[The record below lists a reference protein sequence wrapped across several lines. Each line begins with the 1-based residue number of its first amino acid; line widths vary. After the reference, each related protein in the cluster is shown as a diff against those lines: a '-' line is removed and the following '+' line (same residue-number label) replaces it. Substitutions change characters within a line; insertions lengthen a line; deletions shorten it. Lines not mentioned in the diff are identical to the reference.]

1 MHGDPLVAK
10 RAAEQMLIL
19 EPDNVVAHV
28 AISKTFAD
36 MSMWKDVETVWA
48 SMKKKRLVKEPG
60 CSWINIKNEKHIF
73 LSNDCRHRQKDLID
87 ETLWTIYFGITK
99 RPEGKVHDIKLV
111 AILDTSIRRQCL
123 HNNHNFIRMATCLL
137 PISLVFLFSL
147 LLSVSIA
154 VPPASP
160 VLCNSTTGACIVSNA
175 YGVWGDRQ
183 VCSVPSVVYPTT
195 EAELVAVV
203 ADASRHNLKL
213 KVISGFSHSI
223 PKLVCPSPTGSV
235 LISTTKYAAGISVDP
250 ARRRVV
256 ADAGVGLRD
265 LIDEVE
271 AAGLS
276 LPAAPYWEE
285 SASPGCSARAR
296 TAARGGV
303 WAARCTKEG
312 FAKVL
317 DVDGGNPEVFNAV
330 KVSLGLLGVIS
341 KVTLSLQ
348 PAFKR
353 SITYDYRADDRFQ
366 DEFTELAKRHEFFD
380 ITWYPSQG
388 KAVYRLD
395 DREPINAS
403 GDGVNDFIGFQS
415 NPTLTS
421 MAVRA
426 TEKSLEE
433 SKNVKGKCAMASTVL
448 AAKALVSNGL
458 KNNNVIFTGYPVVGR
473 QSRMQT
479 SGSCLHSSARN
490 PFSMCAWDSRIR
502 GLFFYETTAMF
513 SASKF
518 RDFVLDVK
526 KLRDLSPQRF
536 CGVDIY
542 TGFPIRFVKASD
554 AYLGQPED
562 CVVVDFNYYRADD
575 P

>member
-1 MHGDPLVAK
+1 M
-10 RAAEQMLIL
+10 Q
-19 EPDNVVAHV
+19 
-28 AISKTFAD
+28 
-36 MSMWKDVETVWA
+36 
-48 SMKKKRLVKEPG
+48 
-60 CSWINIKNEKHIF
+60 
-73 LSNDCRHRQKDLID
+73 
-87 ETLWTIYFGITK
+87 
-99 RPEGKVHDIKLV
+99 
-111 AILDTSIRRQCL
+111 
-123 HNNHNFIRMATCLL
+123 
-137 PISLVFLFSL
+137 
-147 LLSVSIA
+147 
-154 VPPASP
+154 
-160 VLCNSTTGACIVSNA
+160 
-175 YGVWGDRQ
+175 
-183 VCSVPSVVYPTT
+183 
-195 EAELVAVV
+195 
-203 ADASRHNLKL
+203 
-213 KVISGFSHSI
+213 
-223 PKLVCPSPTGSV
+223 
-235 LISTTKYAAGISVDP
+235 
-250 ARRRVV
+250 
-256 ADAGVGLRD
+256 
-265 LIDEVE
+265 
-271 AAGLS
+271 
-276 LPAAPYWEE
+276 
-285 SASPGCSARAR
+285 
-296 TAARGGV
+296 
-303 WAARCTKEG
+303 
-312 FAKVL
+312 
-317 DVDGGNPEVFNAV
+317 
-330 KVSLGLLGVIS
+330 
-341 KVTLSLQ
+341 VTLSLQ

-395 DREPINAS
+395 DREPMNAS

-421 MAVRA
+421 MSVRA

-490 PFSMCAWDSRIR
+490 PFSMCAWDPRIK

-526 KLRDLSPQRF
+526 KLRDLSPRRF

-542 TGFPIRFVKASD
+542 TGFLIRFVKASD

-575 P
+575 PWTPRLNQDVWEEVEQMAFFKHGARPHWGKNRRVAFIGVQQKYPNMSKFAAVKQQLDPRGLFSSEWSDEVLLGKETGKGEGCAMEGQCICSEDRHCSPSNGYLCKQGLVYREAKVCRFSNSSSS